1 MTVYA
6 LKQGKRYIGWTWTT
20 GLASKGW
27 RQFRWCDVD
36 AAEKFDNVADAG
48 FFADQYGFVDA
59 VITPVTPVSGPTDDG
74 GTSMRCAA

>member
-6 LKQGKRYIGWTWTT
+6 LKQNGRYIGWTWTT
-20 GLASKGW
+20 GSHNHGW

-36 AAEKFDNVADAG
+36 AAEKFDSIADAG

-59 VITPVTPVSGPTDDG
+59 MITPVTPVSGPTDDG
-74 GTSMRCAA
+74 GSEIRIAA